1 MAVGHHLSSFS
12 VKLAE
17 ISTSLGLFRGGS
29 TKNMNAIRTTED
41 WVRTCEKLSSYCFI
55 WKESFLLFFD
65 LLSLPQ
71 YLPTGTQKTLRLHL
85 QMVLFD
91 AFEHDENVR
100 LSQIFLKLGIFWS

>member
-1 MAVGHHLSSFS
+1 MQYLQSRAG
-12 VKLAE
+12 KRLAK
-17 ISTSLGLFRGGS
+17 SCLVT
-29 TKNMNAIRTTED
+29 A
-41 WVRTCEKLSSYCFI
+41 FI

-71 YLPTGTQKTLRLHL
+71 YLPTGTQETLRLHL

-100 LSQIFLKLGIFWS
+100 LSQSFLKLGTFWS